1 MPFVLGLMSVI
12 AVLSSILLAFVVLLQ
27 EPKGGGIA
35 AALGGSGME
44 AIGPATGGVNRF
56 TTWVAAIWMATCFF
70 HSIGMKAG
78 TELTTKPADKTADT
92 STDKDKGAA
101 LPPPATGQQPAGGNP
116 PAVPPK

>member
-56 TTWVAAIWMATCFF
+56 TTWVAAIWMTTCFF
-70 HSIGMKAG
+70 HSIGMRAG
-78 TELTTKPADKTADT
+78 TELVAKPADKTAGT
-92 STDKDKGAA
+92 STDKGAPLPGNTGGDKSDDNK
-101 LPPPATGQQPAGGNP
+101 Q
-116 PAVPPK
+116 VPPK

>member
-1 MPFVLGLMSVI
+1 MNFILGLLSVV

-56 TTWVAAIWMATCFF
+56 TSWVAAIWMATCLL
-70 HSIGMKAG
+70 HSSLMPSGAAVG
-78 TELTTKPADKTADT
+78 THSADQDKPADT
-92 STDKDKGAA
+92 STDK
-101 LPPPATGQQPAGGNP
+101 PATPTNGDK
-116 PAVPPK
+116 PK